1 MKKIVKINGMH
12 CPKCENHV
20 KEALSKYATVE
31 SVSHETGEAILSDVK
46 VDDTIIKNTIAD
58 LDFEVTEI
66 KEA

>member
-31 SVSHETGEAILSDVK
+31 SVSHETGEAIL
-46 VDDTIIKNTIAD
+46 
-58 LDFEVTEI
+58 F
-66 KEA
+66 